1 MIVQKTNAVKRFHS
15 LLLRTG
21 LTLLLG
27 AAFLPGLYATHIVGG
42 QIGYRWISGTTYE
55 VILDVYRD
63 CSDPANEPFD
73 NTAFVGVYNLAG
85 NWITN
90 ISMPFLGADT
100 LDAILFDDCLSV
112 PANVCVA
119 RTQYRGTINLA
130 ANPLGGGYR
139 FSYTRCCRNGT
150 ITNIVDPLE
159 TGAVYDIVLSN
170 AAMQRQNSSPRF
182 RSWPPIFVCVNNP
195 IFYDH
200 SAADTSET
208 TSVRDSV
215 VYRLCEPLSG
225 GSLSQ
230 PRPIPPQNPPPFD
243 TVDWRIPTYS
253 LFNMLGNNG
262 DTTLVLT
269 GCTTSDTIV
278 SDSLSI
284 DPVTGLLTGT
294 PTIQGQFV
302 VGVCAEEYDRNT
314 GVLLSTTRRDFQYN
328 VGPCNEVAANFDA
341 PAVQCDN
348 PTVQFTSTSTNAD
361 EFVWYFD
368 FPAPTPTSTLQNPT
382 YTFSDTGTYTIALV
396 VEPLSVCVDTFCTTL
411 RLTNSTLQA
420 SFRADVFDC
429 DNFAILQAQD
439 QSVDSAGTILSR
451 LWTVTYNGTTLTST
465 MQNPVFNLPLNVT
478 GTIRLAVTNSNSCT
492 EFFESTFTTGL
503 DNPGSLIAA
512 SLSACDGDTL
522 SLNPATDPNISF
534 TYLWSPAA
542 GLLDPATSVNPR
554 IVANGPAIYS
564 VTITAPGNVCE
575 IVKTVTVNSNPLP
588 DLDFEAMADC
598 DGLTINFNNS
608 STGATAFEWN
618 FGDPNNPAAG
628 SNLTN
633 PSYTYSDV
641 GTYLVTLRVPA
652 SELCRDSI
660 TRDVVVQSKSLS
672 AEFDVEY
679 ESCSPDSVVVRFI
692 DRSIS
697 TLSSITS
704 WAWDFGNGQTS
715 TEQNPSLTFFA
726 DTDLNVTLTITAADN
741 CSNTMSKPV
750 AIRLVDPQDFDGA
763 LPTQLVRCLGS
774 TAQLA
779 APLSSDYIYRWSPAE
794 GIDDPTSNNP
804 VFSPAQTTT
813 YTLTVGSVGADT
825 CFYDIASLLVVVP
838 PAIDLMADGGGL
850 TCDAETTLTATAEV
864 PVTFEW
870 MNAGGTV
877 LSNDSEL
884 TVPVSGPATYT
895 VRATDAFGC
904 SQAQQ
909 LQVTGGSVDVMLPA
923 VAAVCLGEELD
934 LLVTNNDPN
943 DVLAFAWSPADAFVP
958 GTENDAVPDYI
969 ETVGERIVT
978 VEISNQYGCSFTG
991 SIPTAVVD
999 TTIQLGFTW
1008 QLQCN
1013 GATVDFTNTSTN
1025 AFAYVWDFGDGT
1037 GSTDVNPQHTYMTA
1051 GTYTV
1056 TLSIAYDVS
1065 CVDVFSSQVTVIE
1078 PQIIAAFDYDIAA
1091 CNNGSAEVAFFDVSL
1106 NNFNNTVAW
1115 NWVFSNGQTSN
1126 QQNPVITVDQSG
1138 DLIVTLTITTAND
1151 CSATITGAVNIRL
1164 VDVSLA
1170 DSIRLCPGDSVQLNP
1185 AGNPAYVYLWSP
1197 ATGLSDPTAANPLA
1211 FPTETT
1217 VYTVEIQA
1225 FGADT
1230 CSYVHQ
1236 LTVFVPDAIGLDLP
1250 DDAVTCGGP
1259 VTLGASTI
1267 APATVVW
1274 TNSQGTVL
1282 GGPTITVDPFRSETY
1297 TATATDA
1304 FGCSESGNVTVTDN
1318 GVDVQVTPSGDIT
1331 ACENVAFQITSV
1343 NLDNQ
1348 DVLMYDWS
1356 PDSLIVSGDGTPT
1369 PTVMIGVEGAMIRG
1383 IITNQFGCTDTVEV
1397 NVSIVPF
1404 TVAIA
1409 DTVRICAGEPAG
1421 LGPDANPAY
1430 TYVWSPSTDL
1440 SDPNIANPIY
1450 TGTTGGVYTVTVTDN
1465 STGFPC
1471 ETVRTVTVL
1480 VTPAIGLSATG
1491 DTTVCRLGNVT
1502 LQASATV
1509 PVTFSWSEVGG
1520 AQFATGSPVTYN
1532 ITEAGSYQIQVI
1544 AADQF
1549 MCQDTAIV
1557 NVTATDFQ
1565 PGPLASPQTI
1575 CVNTPTPLNPGGN
1588 PAYTYTWSPTT
1599 GLDLSNPSNPIAV
1612 LNGPAFYTV
1621 TVTDPVSGCNV
1632 ATVVQVNVFAPI
1644 NLSVT
1649 NDTTL
1654 CSTGDFTLT
1663 AQSNVASVV
1672 RWFEAGNPVPVFTGS
1687 PYVVNF
1693 NTPGTYTYTA
1703 IAEDTNGCRDTASVT
1718 INVVNFQP
1726 GPLASPQT
1734 ICANTPTPLNPGGN
1748 PAYTY
1753 TWSPTTGLNLSN
1765 PSNPIA
1771 VLNGPVTYNVTVTDP
1786 VSGCEVEG
1794 QIVVNVFPIINL
1806 EAGPDTVLCEI
1817 APVTLTATADVDIVT
1832 YDWFFNAFNNPIGTG
1847 ASLTVTPGKGN
1858 NNYIV
1863 IARDANGC
1871 ADTTSVNVTVVV
1883 INTGLPDSIR
1893 VCIDAPTPINPEG
1906 NPAYIYTWSPTTGLD
1921 LSTPHNP
1928 IVTTNVDRIYNV
1940 TVTDPQL
1947 GCSVERQIAVRVHPA
1962 IGLETAAEVPV
1973 CVPNGQAVLSAS
1985 SVVTA
1990 NYEWASNPLF
2000 VPVLGTGATF
2010 TVTPVAGASIY
2021 FVRATDSNGCTEV
2034 SEVTIN
2040 NFPIVATITPPVILC
2055 VPATTTT
2062 LGVVNLAPAQTL
2074 TYSWSPANAVT
2085 PPTGS
2090 PIVTANAALAQNF
2103 SVVLANQY
2111 GCLDTLSTTVT
2122 ILDLPGTVSL
2132 SIDPDEVLLGE
2143 SSQLEVLGCND
2154 CSYQWTPPA
2163 TLSDDDI
2170 RNPVATPLE
2179 TTEYTVV
2186 VSSNGCSTTLSG
2198 TVTVTY
2204 LCEEPYIFFPTAF
2217 TPNGDGENDELRVR
2231 ARPPL
2236 VLEVNWVIYNRWGQK
2251 MFEAT
2256 NLNDAWDGTY
2266 KGEQLPPDVYGF
2278 YLTVSCPG
2286 GEIFT
2291 KKGNVTL
2298 LR

>member
-1 MIVQKTNAVKRFHS
+1 MIVQNTNAVKRFHS
-15 LLLRTG
+15 FLLRAG
-21 LTLLLG
+21 FTLLL
-27 AAFLPGLYATHIVGG
+27 AIAILPGLHATHIVGG

-63 CSDPANEPFD
+63 CSNPANEPFD

-100 LDAILFDDCLSV
+100 LDAILFDDCLFV

-119 RTQYRGTINLA
+119 RTQYKGTITLA

-139 FSYTRCCRNGT
+139 FSYTRCCRNET
-150 ITNIVDPLE
+150 LTNIVNPLE
-159 TGAVYDIVLSN
+159 TGAVYDIVLTTN
-170 AAMQRQNSSPRF
+170 AMQRQNSSPRF

-200 SAADTSET
+200 SAVDTFQSANLQ
-208 TSVRDSV
+208 DSI

-225 GSLSQ
+225 GTLSQ

-243 TVDWRIPTYS
+243 TVDWRMPTYS

-269 GCTTSDTIV
+269 GCTSSDTIV

-284 DPVTGLLTGT
+284 DPITGLLTGT

-302 VGVCAEEYDRNT
+302 VGVCAEEYDRAT
-314 GVLLSTTRRDFQYN
+314 GILLSTTRRDFQYN

-341 PAVQCDN
+341 PSVQCDN
-348 PTVQFTSTSTNAD
+348 QTVQFTSTSTNAD
-361 EFVWYFD
+361 EFIWYFD
-368 FPAPTPTSTLQNPT
+368 FPSPTPSSTLQNPSF
-382 YTFSDTGTYTIALV
+382 TFPDTGTYTVALV
-396 VEPLSVCVDTFCTTL
+396 VEPLSVCVDTFCTTI
-411 RLTNSTLQA
+411 RLTNSTLRA

-429 DNFAILQAQD
+429 DNFALLQAQD
-439 QSVDSAGTILSR
+439 QSADSSVAIVSR
-451 LWTVTYNGTTLTST
+451 LWTVTYNGTTLTSIEA
-465 MQNPVFNLPLNVT
+465 NPVFNLPLNVT
-478 GTIRLAVTNSNSCT
+478 GTIRLAVTNANNCT

-503 DNPGSLIAA
+503 DNPGSFIET
-512 SLSACDGDTL
+512 SLTACDGDTL
-522 SLNPATDPNISF
+522 ALNPNTDLNISF
-534 TYLWSPAA
+534 SYLWSPAA

-554 IVANGPAIYS
+554 IVANGPAVYT
-564 VTITAPGNVCE
+564 VTITAPGNVCQ

-598 DGLTINFNNS
+598 DGLTINFNNT
-608 STGATAFEWN
+608 STGATSFEWN

-628 SNLTN
+628 SSLPN

-641 GTYLVTLRVPA
+641 GTYLVTLVVPA

-660 TRDVVVQSKSLS
+660 AREVVVLSKSLS

-679 ESCSPDSVVVRFI
+679 ESCSPDSVVVRFV

-697 TLSSITS
+697 TVSSISS
-704 WAWDFGNGQTS
+704 WSWDFGNGQTS
-715 TEQNPSLTFFA
+715 AEQNPTLTFFT

-741 CSNTMSKPV
+741 CSNTMSKDV

-763 LPTQLVRCLGS
+763 LPAQLVRCLGS
-774 TAQLA
+774 TTQLP
-779 APLSSDYIYRWSPAE
+779 APLSTDYIYRWSPAE

-825 CFYDIASLLVVVP
+825 CFYDIASLLVIVP
-838 PAIDLMADGGGL
+838 PAIDLMADGGGQ
-850 TCDAETTLTATAEV
+850 TCDAEVTLVATAEV
-864 PVTFEW
+864 PVIFEW
-870 MNAGGTV
+870 TNAGGTV
-877 LSNDSEL
+877 LSNDNEL
-884 TVPVSGPATYT
+884 TVPVSGSATYT

-904 SQAQQ
+904 SQTQDV
-909 LQVTGGSVDVMLPA
+909 QVTGGPVNVSVPP
-923 VAAVCLGEELD
+923 VAAVCLGEELE
-934 LLVTNNDPN
+934 LIVANNDPN
-943 DVLAFAWSPADAFVP
+943 DILTFAWSPASAFVP
-958 GTENDAVPDYI
+958 GTENNQTPDYI
-969 ETVGERIVT
+969 ETIGERTVT
-978 VEISNQYGCSFTG
+978 VDITNQYGCTLTA

-999 TTIQLGFTW
+999 TAIQLGFTW

-1037 GSTDVNPQHTYMTA
+1037 GSTDVNPQHTYTAA

-1056 TLSIAYDVS
+1056 TLRIAYDVS
-1065 CVDVFSSQVTVIE
+1065 CVSEFSSQVTVIE
-1078 PQIIAAFDYDIAA
+1078 PQIVAAFDYDIAA

-1106 NNFNNTVAW
+1106 NNFNNTTAW
-1115 NWVFSNGQTSN
+1115 NWVFSNGLTSN
-1126 QQNPVITVDQSG
+1126 QQNPVITVNQSG

-1151 CSATITGAVNIRL
+1151 CSATVTGAVNIRL

-1170 DSIRLCPGDSVQLNP
+1170 DSIRLCLGDSVQLNP
-1185 AGNPAYVYLWSP
+1185 TGNPAYVYQWSP

-1217 VYTVEIQA
+1217 IYTVQIQA

-1230 CSYVHQ
+1230 CSFVHQ
-1236 LTVFVPDAIGLDLP
+1236 LTVWVPDAIGLDLP
-1250 DDAVTCGGP
+1250 DNAVTCGGP
-1259 VTLGASTI
+1259 VTLGANTI

-1304 FGCSESGNVTVTDN
+1304 FGCTESGSVTVTDH
-1318 GVDVQVTPSGDIT
+1318 GVDVQVTPSGNIT
-1331 ACENVAFQITSV
+1331 ACEDVAFQITSV
-1343 NLDNQ
+1343 NLDDQ
-1348 DVLMYDWS
+1348 DILIYDWS
-1356 PDSLIVSGDGTPT
+1356 PDSLIISGDGTPT
-1369 PTVMIGVEGAMIRG
+1369 PTVMIGAAGAMIRG
-1383 IITNQFGCTDTVEV
+1383 FITNQFGCVDTVEV
-1397 NVSIVPF
+1397 NVTIVPF

-1430 TYVWSPSTDL
+1430 TYVWSPATDL
-1440 SDPNIANPIY
+1440 SNPNIANPIY
-1450 TGTTGGVYTVTVTDN
+1450 TGTTGGVYTVTVTDT
-1465 STGFPC
+1465 STGFLC
-1471 ETVRTVTVL
+1471 ETVRTVRVI
-1480 VTPAIGLSATG
+1480 VTPPIGLSATG

-1502 LQASATV
+1502 LNASASV
-1509 PVTFSWSEVGG
+1509 PATFIWSEVGG
-1520 AQFATGSPVTYN
+1520 AQFATGSPATYN
-1532 ITEAGSYQIQVI
+1532 ITQAGTYQLQVI

-1557 NVTATDFQ
+1557 NVLAADFQ
-1565 PGPLASPQTI
+1565 PGPLSSPQTI

-1588 PAYTYTWSPTT
+1588 PAYNYTWSPTTGLNLSDPSNPIAVLNAPATYSVTVTDPASGCNVATVVQVNVFAPINLRANNDTTLCVPGDFTLTTESDVVSIIRWYETGSTTPIFTGSSFPLSFLTPGTYSYTAIAEDANGCRDTASVTINLANFQPGPLTSPQTICANTATLLNPGGNPAYNYTWSPTT

-1612 LNGPAFYTV
+1612 LNA
-1621 TVTDPVSGCNV
+1621 
-1632 ATVVQVNVFAPI
+1632 
-1644 NLSVT
+1644 
-1649 NDTTL
+1649 
-1654 CSTGDFTLT
+1654 ST
-1663 AQSNVASVV
+1663 
-1672 RWFEAGNPVPVFTGS
+1672 
-1687 PYVVNF
+1687 
-1693 NTPGTYTYTA
+1693 
-1703 IAEDTNGCRDTASVT
+1703 
-1718 INVVNFQP
+1718 
-1726 GPLASPQT
+1726 
-1734 ICANTPTPLNPGGN
+1734 
-1748 PAYTY
+1748 
-1753 TWSPTTGLNLSN
+1753 
-1765 PSNPIA
+1765 
-1771 VLNGPVTYNVTVTDP
+1771 TYNVTVTDP
-1786 VSGCEVEG
+1786 ASGCSV
-1794 QIVVNVFPIINL
+1794 QQQMVVNVFPLINL
-1806 EAGPDTVLCEI
+1806 EARPDTVLCEI
-1817 APVTLTATADVDIVT
+1817 APVTLTATASVNVS
-1832 YDWFFNAFNNPIGTG
+1832 YSWFLNAFNNPVGSG
-1847 ASLTVTPGKGN
+1847 ASITVTPAKGS

-1863 IARDANGC
+1863 VAQDTHGC
-1871 ADTTSVNVTVVV
+1871 ADTTSVNVTVVE
-1883 INTGLPDSIR
+1883 INIGLPDSIR
-1893 VCIDAPTPINPEG
+1893 VCIDVPTPINPEG
-1906 NPAYIYTWSPTTGLD
+1906 NPSYTYTWSPTTGLN
-1921 LSTPHNP
+1921 LSNPHNP

-1962 IGLETAAEVPV
+1962 IELQTAAQVPV
-1973 CVPNGQAVLSAS
+1973 CEPGAQAVLTAS
-1985 SVVTA
+1985 STVAA

-2010 TVTPVAGASIY
+2010 TTTPIAGASIY
-2021 FVRATDSNGCTEV
+2021 FVRATDSNGCGEV
-2034 SEVTIN
+2034 REVTVN
-2040 NFPIVATITPPVILC
+2040 NFPISATITPPVILC
-2055 VPATTTT
+2055 VPATTTA

-2090 PIVTANAALAQNF
+2090 PVVTVNAALAQNF
-2103 SVVLANQY
+2103 SVILANQY

-2132 SIDPDEVLLGE
+2132 NINPTEVLLGE
-2143 SSQLEVLGCND
+2143 SSQLEVLGCTG
-2154 CSYQWTPPA
+2154 CSYQWSPAA

-2170 RNPVATPLE
+2170 RNPVATPTE

-2186 VSSNGCSTTLSG
+2186 VSSNGCSTTLRG

-2204 LCEEPYIFFPTAF
+2204 LCEEPYIFFPSAF
-2217 TPNGDGENDELRVR
+2217 TPNGDGENDELRLR

-2251 MFEAT
+2251 MFEAQ

-2266 KGEQLPPDVYGF
+2266 KGQQLPPDVYGF

-2286 GEIFT
+2286 GETFT